1 MARTEVERL
10 IRDSG
15 QPREITFVELFFDLA
30 IIFALM
36 QLSRRFLHDFGWE
49 NSLQTLVL
57 LAAVWWLWVGA
68 ARTTDWLDP
77 DEPFV
82 QRIVIGMMFAGL
94 VAAAA
99 VPEAFGE
106 HGIVFAG
113 ANVAAHL
120 VRHLSIVAVLHGHP
134 PAARSARAATWFGA
148 TAPLWIAGAF
158 LPATPR
164 LALWSVAVAL
174 DYVGVGIGWRVPGL
188 PLLREQ
194 HLRVQGDHFAERHRQ
209 VFIIALGEVVLASG
223 IALSKTDLDIVRVGA
238 FALAFAIAG
247 LMARAFFLPRGLPL
261 RDALDRRPASAAIRA
276 SYTYL
281 IMVVGIVVT
290 AMGAEI
296 LISEPLGEARAVW
309 SAAVLAGPFLYLAG
323 RALYARALFQRR
335 PWRAGVGMLVI
346 AAVSPA
352 MVRLPPLAVGG
363 AVGAVLIG
371 VVLSYGR
378 IGPEPVR
385 AGTPLERLTRKRK
398 DPREL
403 SAYELFFDLA
413 MIFALAR
420 VSQRALADLSLV
432 NVAESL
438 VLLAAI
444 YWVWVAT
451 AWSTDWFNPDEPR
464 LQRLIIVIMFAG
476 LLMAAAVPTAF
487 GDHGLLFAGAYAGI
501 HIVRGLVLVPVLR
514 GSPLQAR
521 SARVL
526 VWFSVSAV
534 LWLVG
539 AFLPV
544 PGRLALWAAAIV
556 VDGASAW
563 FGWPVPKLRAPSAHL
578 KVIGDHIAERYRQI
592 HIIALGALVVL
603 SGQAYS
609 SAGFDYVRTLAF
621 AVAFASATVMLWNYF
636 LPSGRDL
643 GTAVNTGAPRIA
655 VAAAYCHGI
664 MVAGTVAVAVGAEL
678 TIRQPLG
685 RANAVWS
692 LVIMGGI
699 ALHIVGRTLLGV
711 VLYGVHRPWRGT
723 LALLVIAGMAPG
735 LLRAPPLVVALA
747 TVVVAFLLTLSYR
760 NVVVPAQQPGP

>member
-1 MARTEVERL
+1 
-10 IRDSG
+10 
-15 QPREITFVELFFDLA
+15 
-30 IIFALM
+30 
-36 QLSRRFLHDFGWE
+36 
-49 NSLQTLVL
+49 
-57 LAAVWWLWVGA
+57 
-68 ARTTDWLDP
+68 
-77 DEPFV
+77 
-82 QRIVIGMMFAGL
+82 
-94 VAAAA
+94 
-99 VPEAFGE
+99 
-106 HGIVFAG
+106 
-113 ANVAAHL
+113 
-120 VRHLSIVAVLHGHP
+120 
-134 PAARSARAATWFGA
+134 
-148 TAPLWIAGAF
+148 
-158 LPATPR
+158 
-164 LALWSVAVAL
+164 
-174 DYVGVGIGWRVPGL
+174 
-188 PLLREQ
+188 
-194 HLRVQGDHFAERHRQ
+194 
-209 VFIIALGEVVLASG
+209 
-223 IALSKTDLDIVRVGA
+223 
-238 FALAFAIAG
+238 
-247 LMARAFFLPRGLPL
+247 
-261 RDALDRRPASAAIRA
+261 
-276 SYTYL
+276 
-281 IMVVGIVVT
+281 
-290 AMGAEI
+290 
-296 LISEPLGEARAVW
+296 
-309 SAAVLAGPFLYLAG
+309 
-323 RALYARALFQRR
+323 
-335 PWRAGVGMLVI
+335 
-346 AAVSPA
+346 
-352 MVRLPPLAVGG
+352 MVRLPPLAVAA
-363 AVGAVLIG
+363 AVGAVLVG
-371 VVLSYGR
+371 VVLSYGQ
-378 IGPEPVR
+378 IDPEPAR
-385 AGTPLERLTRKRK
+385 TGSPLERLTRKRK
-398 DPREL
+398 DPRQL

-413 MIFALAR
+413 MILALSR

-432 NVAESL
+432 NIAESL

-464 LQRLIIVIMFAG
+464 LQRLIIVIMFAE
-476 LLMAAAVPTAF
+476 LLMAAAIPTAF
-487 GDHGLLFAGAYAGI
+487 GDHGLLFAGAYGGI
-501 HIVRGLVLVPVLR
+501 HIVRGLVLVPALR
-514 GSPLQAR
+514 GSPLRAR

-526 VWFSVSAV
+526 VWFSISAV

-539 AFLPV
+539 AFLPA

-563 FGWPVPKLRAPSAHL
+563 LGWPVPKLSAPSAHL

-636 LPSGRDL
+636 LPSGQDL

-711 VLYGVHRPWRGT
+711 VLYGVHRPWRGN

-760 NVVVPAQQPGP
+760 HVRVPAQTRP